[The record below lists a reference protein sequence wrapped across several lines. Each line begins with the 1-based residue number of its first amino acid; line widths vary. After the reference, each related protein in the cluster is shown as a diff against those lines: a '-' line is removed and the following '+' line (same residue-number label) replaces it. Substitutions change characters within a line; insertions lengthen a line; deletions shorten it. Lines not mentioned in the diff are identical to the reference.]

1 MQTFRIRIPVFLL
14 SGILLAACNGE
25 AEAPLV
31 ASDTVISEPPPGRA
45 MSAGYLTLRNN
56 ANSVVRISG
65 VDSPQFGFVEI
76 HETRLDDGVARM
88 LLVPELLIPAKS
100 SVTLQPGGKHLM
112 LMRPIGSPD
121 KISLSFYDD
130 ETLLLSVQAPMTR
143 RNN

>member
-1 MQTFRIRIPVFLL
+1 MQTFRVHIPVFVL
-14 SGILLAACNGE
+14 SGILFTACNGK

-31 ASDTVISEPPPGRA
+31 ASDVVISEPPPGRA

-56 ANSVVRISG
+56 TNGVIRISG

-76 HETRLDDGVARM
+76 HETRLEDGVAKM

-100 SVTLQPGGKHLM
+100 SVSLQPGGKHLM
-112 LMRPIGSPD
+112 LMRPIGTPEN
-121 KISLSFYDD
+121 ISLSFYDD

-143 RNN
+143 RSN